1 MKTIINGRFL
11 TQKLTGVQRVA
22 LELLKELDKISYN
35 ADIYLAAPQ
44 GAVFPNLKNVKCLH
58 VGKKR
63 GVIWEQTDFCR
74 YVKKEKAVSLNLCNS
89 APLFGKKIVMLH
101 DVKFKA
107 HPEFFSKKFRLW
119 YGLLFGNITK
129 KALKILTDSEFSK
142 SEILKY
148 YKKTKCEID
157 VLYAGWQHYSSGEYD
172 SSLRD
177 SLNLEDNGY
186 CFAMSSL
193 EPNKNLKWIIETA
206 KSNADETFIVAGGI
220 NAKIFAE
227 EKFDLPVNVKLVGY
241 VQDPQAKDLIKHCKA
256 FIFPTFYEGFGIPP
270 LEAMAEGVKKVIV
283 SDTTV
288 MHEIYG
294 DSVIYVNPKK
304 YDYSIKILLDAE
316 TVDGKAVLEKYSW
329 EQSAHKLLAL
339 LGFKE

>member
-1 MKTIINGRFL
+1 MKIIVNGRFL

-22 LELLKELDKISYN
+22 LEILKELDKISGN
-35 ADIYLAAPQ
+35 AEIFLAAPQ
-44 GAVFPNLKNVKCLH
+44 GAIFPEFKNIKRLY
-58 VGKKR
+58 VGKKQ

-119 YGLLFGNITK
+119 YSLLFANITK
-129 KALKILTDSEFSK
+129 KALKILTVSEFSK

-148 YKKTKCEID
+148 YKKTESEIE
-157 VLYAGWQHYSSGEYD
+157 VLYNGWQHYLSGEYD
-172 SSLRD
+172 ASLRE
-177 SLNLEDNGY
+177 SLNIKDNGY

-220 NAKIFAE
+220 NAKIFAA
-227 EKFDLPVNVKLVGY
+227 EKFDLPPNVKLVGY
-241 VQDPQAKDLIKHCKA
+241 VKDPQAKDLIKHCKA

-270 LEAMAEGVKKVIV
+270 LEAMSEGVKKVIV
-283 SDTTV
+283 SDTAV

-294 DSVIYVNPKK
+294 DSVIYVNPEK
-304 YDYSIKILLDAE
+304 YDYPIKTLLNTE
-316 TVDGKAVLEKYSW
+316 TADSRAILEKYSW
-329 EQSAHKLLAL
+329 KQSARKLLAI
-339 LGFKE
+339 LGFKS